1 MENQSHAFIAG
12 LFTLLLGAGVLLGAW
27 WLNGPKGPKLMPVDL
42 LTAHSVVGLKVDA
55 PVRFRGVDVG
65 RVESIAFDPQKSGQI
80 RVRVGID
87 PASPLT
93 TSTYAKLSYQGIS
106 GVGFIQLD
114 DPPDAKGAPLVLS
127 SENVAQ
133 MELEASFL
141 ERAELDARGLVL
153 KATDVATRLDAL
165 LSEEHQARI
174 MALVDSL
181 GRTVDGL
188 GSLARDIE
196 PSAKAL
202 PSLLQETHGAVS
214 TVTKLANDADQRLI
228 VLDRLSLAAQQVGRA
243 TDELHRDT
251 LPRVNALLDEVSTD
265 ARELRRTL
273 HQANSRPQ
281 SFIFGLEPP
290 TPGPG
295 EHGFVDTLE
304 TAK

>member
-87 PASPLT
+87 PAAPLT
-93 TSTYAKLSYQGIS
+93 TATYAKLSYQGIS

-114 DPPDAKGAPLVLS
+114 DPPGAKGTPLVLS
-127 SENVAQ
+127 SEKAVQ
-133 MELEASFL
+133 MDLEASFL

-181 GRTVDGL
+181 ERTVERFGAL
-188 GSLARDIE
+188 SRDIE

-202 PSLLQETHGAVS
+202 PSLLEQS
-214 TVTKLANDADQRLI
+214 RKLAADADQKLI
-228 VLDRLSLAAQQVGRA
+228 VLDRLSLAAQQVGSA
-243 TDELHRDT
+243 TDDLHNDT
-251 LPRVNALLDEVSTD
+251 LPRVNALLDEVSID
-265 ARELRRTL
+265 ARELRHALR
-273 HQANSRPQ
+273 QASSHPQ
-281 SFIFGLEPP
+281 SFILGLEPP
-290 TPGPG
+290 APGPG
-295 EHGFVDTLE
+295 ERGFTDTAGA
-304 TAK
+304 TK